1 MNWRLFHQRLRS
13 GQFLSFRLVV
23 GYLVLALFWTFT
35 ANSLPLAFTTNPD
48 HQHTLQTLIDLSFV
62 FFSTLVLCWFVIRYR
77 QVRQERELELR
88 EMVKHVCSATGE
100 EFFQTLVQSLSL
112 AVDSD
117 YAVVCEFTDGTRQR
131 LQTVSAFAED
141 KLVDNYQFNL
151 AGTPFGTL
159 LQQGLV
165 CHGDQ
170 LRRLYPDDPFAQR
183 LKLDYFAGIP
193 LTASNGDIL
202 GMMAIFGENTMQRQ
216 VEAET
221 MLQLFALRAA
231 AELERRQAAETID
244 YISCYDGLTG
254 LPNGGKF
261 KELLI
266 QGLAVARHQKE
277 LLAVAI
283 LDLDRFKKVNDTLG
297 HALGD
302 QLLKDVSTRLVNCLR
317 RQDTVARLGGDEYLL
332 LLTGLKDKANVKSIA
347 QKIMHCLLPTF
358 ALEGLEVQ
366 VTASLGIALYP
377 DNGKDAGALVK
388 NADTAL
394 NRAKE
399 LGRENFQFYSEEMN
413 ALSFR
418 QLGMESQLRKGLERS
433 EFFLQYQPQFNVK
446 TGKVAGLE
454 ALVRWLHPERGVVS
468 PAEFIPLAEESGLV
482 IPLGKWV
489 LRTACQAAR
498 IWLDAG
504 LEMVPV
510 AVNLSARQFQAD
522 DMPDLVAAVLQETG
536 LPARYLELEIT
547 ETVIMQDLEKTID
560 QLQRLMQLGVTIA
573 VDDFGTGY
581 SSLNYLKRFPIHV
594 LKIDRSFVKDI
605 GKDSDDS
612 AIVGAV
618 IALAHNL
625 KLEVVAEG
633 VETEEQLRFLKERG
647 CEKAQGFLLG
657 YPLLVE
663 EVPEVLGGADESP
676 HWRTPSA
683 SDCQSVRGR

>member
-1 MNWRLFHQRLRS
+1 MNWQLFHQRLRS
-13 GQFLSFRLVV
+13 GQFLSFRIVA
-23 GYLVLALFWTFT
+23 GYLLLALLWTFT
-35 ANSLPLAFTTNPD
+35 ANSLPLAFTTIPE
-48 HQHTLQTLIDLSFV
+48 HQHTLQNLIDLSFV
-62 FFSTLVLCWFVIRYR
+62 CFSTLVLCWFVIRYR
-77 QVRQERELELR
+77 QVKLERELELR

-100 EFFQTLVQSLSL
+100 EFFQTLVQSLTL

-117 YAVVCEFTDGTRQR
+117 YAVVCEFTDGSRQR
-131 LQTVSAFAED
+131 VQTVAAFAEGS
-141 KLVDNYQFNL
+141 LVANYQFNL
-151 AGTPFGTL
+151 SGTPFGTL
-159 LQQGLV
+159 LQEQGLI
-165 CHGDQ
+165 CHGSQ
-170 LRRLYPDDPFAQR
+170 LRSHYPDDHFAFNLQ
-183 LKLDYFAGIP
+183 LDYFAGIP
-193 LTASNGDIL
+193 LSASNGDIL
-202 GMMAIFGENTMQRQ
+202 GMMAIFGRNTLPRQ

-254 LPNGGKF
+254 LPNGGRF
-261 KELLI
+261 KELLE
-266 QGLAVARHQKE
+266 QGLVVARHQKE

-302 QLLKDVSTRLVNCLR
+302 QLLKDVSARLVHCLR
-317 RQDTVARLGGDEYLL
+317 RQDTVARLGGDEFLL
-332 LLTGLKDKANVKSIA
+332 LLTGLKVKADVKTIA
-347 QKIMHCLLPTF
+347 QKIMNCLQPTF
-358 ALEGLEVQ
+358 SLEGLDLQ
-366 VTASLGIALYP
+366 ISASLGVALYP
-377 DNGKDAGALVK
+377 DAGKDAEALVK

-399 LGRENFQFYSEEMN
+399 LGRENFQFYSEAMN

-418 QLGMESQLRKGLERS
+418 QLGVESQLRKGLERS
-433 EFFLQYQPQFNVK
+433 EFFLQYQPQFNVQ
-446 TGKVAGLE
+446 TGKLAGME
-454 ALVRWLHPERGVVS
+454 ALVRWQHPERGVVS
-468 PAEFIPLAEESGLV
+468 PAEFIPLAEETGLV

-498 IWLDAG
+498 NWLDAG
-504 LEMVPV
+504 FDMVPV

-522 DMPDLVAAVLQETG
+522 DMPELVAAVLSETG
-536 LPARYLELEIT
+536 LAPRYLELEIT

-605 GKDSDDS
+605 GKDNDDS

-633 VETEEQLRFLKERG
+633 VETAEQLSFLKERG

-663 EVPEVLGGADESP
+663 EVPALFGGSDEMP
-676 HWRTPSA
+676 QWRTSSGTDLSA
-683 SDCQSVRGR
+683 C

>member
-1 MNWRLFHQRLRS
+1 MNWRLFHQSLRS
-13 GQFLSFRLVV
+13 GRFLSPQLVV
-23 GYLVLALFWTFT
+23 AYLVLALFWTFT
-35 ANSLPLAFTTNPD
+35 AHSVPLAFTANPD
-48 HQHTLQTLIDLSFV
+48 HQHTLQILIDLSFV

-77 QVRQERELELR
+77 QASQERALELR
-88 EMVKHVCSATGE
+88 EMVKHVCLATGE

-117 YAVVCEFTDGTRQR
+117 YAVVCEFTDGTLQR
-131 LQTVSAFAED
+131 VKTVSAFAEG
-141 KLVDNYQFNL
+141 KLVENYHFNL
-151 AGTPFGTL
+151 TGTPFDTL

-165 CHGDQ
+165 CHEDQ
-170 LRRLYPDDPFAQR
+170 LRQLYPEDPFASR

-193 LTASNGDIL
+193 LRASNGNIL
-202 GMMAIFGENTMQRQ
+202 GMMAIFGKKVLPRQ

-221 MLQLFALRAA
+221 MLQLFALRAT

-261 KELLI
+261 KELLV
-266 QGLAVARHQKE
+266 QGLAAARYKKE
-277 LLAVAI
+277 ILAVAV
-283 LDLDRFKKVNDTLG
+283 LDLDRFKKINDTLG

-302 QLLKDVSTRLVNCLR
+302 QLLKDVSTRLVTCLR
-317 RQDTVARLGGDEYLL
+317 RQDTVARLGGDEFLL
-332 LLTGLKDKANVKSIA
+332 LLTGLKHKGDVKTIA
-347 QKIMHCLLPTF
+347 QKIMNSLLPTF
-358 ALEGLEVQ
+358 VLEDLDLQ
-366 VTASLGIALYP
+366 ISASLGIALYP
-377 DNGKDAGALVK
+377 DAGKDAEALVK

-433 EFFLQYQPQFNVK
+433 EFFLQYQPQFNVQ
-446 TGKVAGLE
+446 TGKLAGME
-454 ALVRWLHPERGVVS
+454 ALVRWRHPERGVVS

-489 LRTACQAAR
+489 LRTACQAVR
-498 IWLDAG
+498 GWLDAG
-504 LEMVPV
+504 LDMVPV

-522 DMPDLVAAVLQETG
+522 DMPDLVAAVLEETG

-547 ETVIMQDLEKTID
+547 ESVIMQDLEKTIE

-633 VETEEQLRFLKERG
+633 VETVEQLNFLRERG
-647 CEKAQGFLLG
+647 CQKAQGFLLS

-663 EVPEVLGGADESP
+663 EVPAIFGGSDEMP
-676 HWRTPSA
+676 EWRTSSFADLPA
-683 SDCQSVRGR
+683 C

>member
-1 MNWRLFHQRLRS
+1 MNWRQFHQVFRS
-13 GQFLSFRLVV
+13 GQFLSFRMVA
-23 GYLVLALFWTFT
+23 GYLVLALLWTFT
-35 ANSLPLAFTTNPD
+35 ANSLPRAFTANPD
-48 HQHTLQTLIDLSFV
+48 HLYTLQNLIDLSFV
-62 FFSTLVLCWFVIRYR
+62 AFSSMVLCWFVIRYR
-77 QVRQERELELR
+77 EVTLVRELELR
-88 EMVKHVCSATGE
+88 EMVRHVCSATGE

-117 YAVVCEFTDGTRQR
+117 YAVVCEFTDGTRKKVK
-131 LQTVSAFAED
+131 TVSAVAHG
-141 KLVDNYQFNL
+141 KLIENYQFNIC
-151 AGTPFGTL
+151 GTPYATL
-159 LQQGLV
+159 LQEKALV
-165 CHGDQ
+165 CQGSK
-170 LRRLYPDDPFAQR
+170 LRSHYPDDHFALQR
-183 LKLDYFAGIP
+183 NLDYFAGIP
-193 LTASNGDIL
+193 LSASNGDIL
-202 GMMAIFGENTMQRQ
+202 GMMAIFGQKTLPRQ

-261 KELLI
+261 KELLM
-266 QGLAVARHQKE
+266 QGIAVARHQKE
-277 LLAVAI
+277 FLAVAI

-302 QLLKDVSTRLVNCLR
+302 QLLKDVSERLVHCLR
-317 RQDTVARLGGDEYLL
+317 RQDTVARLGGDEFLL
-332 LLTGLKDKANVKSIA
+332 LLTGLKDKADVKSIA
-347 QKIMHCLLPTF
+347 QKIMKCLLPTF
-358 ALEGLEVQ
+358 VLDGLELQ
-366 VTASLGIALYP
+366 ISASLGIALYP
-377 DNGKDAGALVK
+377 DAGKDAEALVK

-433 EFFLQYQPQFNVK
+433 EFFLQYQPQFNVQ
-446 TGKVAGLE
+446 TGALAGME
-454 ALVRWLHPERGVVS
+454 ALVRWQHPERGVVS
-468 PAEFIPLAEESGLV
+468 PAEFIPLAEETGLV

-498 IWLDAG
+498 DWLDAG
-504 LEMVPV
+504 LAMVPV

-522 DMPDLVAAVLQETG
+522 DMPDLVAAVLEETG
-536 LPARYLELEIT
+536 LAPCYLELEIT
-547 ETVIMQDLEKTID
+547 ESAIMQDLEKTID

-573 VDDFGTGY
+573 IDDFGTGY

-605 GKDSDDS
+605 GRDSDDS
-612 AIVGAV
+612 AIVGAI

-633 VETEEQLRFLKERG
+633 VETQEQLSFLKERG
-647 CEKAQGFLLG
+647 CQKAQGFLLG

-663 EVPEVLGGADESP
+663 EVPALLGETDEMP
-676 HWRTPSA
+676 PA
-683 SDCQSVRGR
+683 AQLVRI

>member
-1 MNWRLFHQRLRS
+1 MNWRQFHQRLRS
-13 GQFLSFRLVV
+13 GQFLSFRMVA

-35 ANSLPLAFTTNPD
+35 ANSLPLAFTANPD
-48 HQHTLQTLIDLSFV
+48 HQHTLQNLIDLSFV
-62 FFSTLVLCWFVIRYR
+62 FFSTLVLSWFVIRYR
-77 QVRQERELELR
+77 QVKLERELELR

-117 YAVVCEFTDGTRQR
+117 YAVVCEFTDGSRQR
-131 LQTVSAFAED
+131 VKTVAAFAEGT
-141 KLVDNYQFNL
+141 LVENYQFNL
-151 AGTPFGTL
+151 SGTPFGTL
-159 LQQGLV
+159 LQEQGLV
-165 CHGDQ
+165 CHGSQ
-170 LRRLYPDDPFAQR
+170 LRSHYPDDHFVLNLQ
-183 LKLDYFAGIP
+183 LDYFAGIP
-193 LTASNGDIL
+193 LSASNGDIL
-202 GMMAIFGENTMQRQ
+202 GMMAIFGRNILPRQ

-254 LPNGGKF
+254 LPNGGRF
-261 KELLI
+261 KELLV
-266 QGLAVARHQKE
+266 QGLVAARHQKE

-302 QLLKDVSTRLVNCLR
+302 QLLKDVSARLVHCLR
-317 RQDTVARLGGDEYLL
+317 RQDTVARLGGDEFLL
-332 LLTGLKDKANVKSIA
+332 LLTGLKDKADVKTIA
-347 QKIMHCLLPTF
+347 QKIMNCLLPTF
-358 ALEGLEVQ
+358 SLEGLDLQ
-366 VTASLGIALYP
+366 ISASLGIALYP
-377 DNGKDAGALVK
+377 DAGKDAEALVK

-418 QLGMESQLRKGLERS
+418 QLGVESQLRKGLERS
-433 EFFLQYQPQFNVK
+433 EFFLQYQPQFNVQ
-446 TGKVAGLE
+446 TGELAGME
-454 ALVRWLHPERGVVS
+454 ALVRWQHPERGVVS
-468 PAEFIPLAEESGLV
+468 PAEFIPLAEETGLV
-482 IPLGKWV
+482 IPLGRWV

-498 IWLDAG
+498 NWLDAG
-504 LEMVPV
+504 FNMVPV

-522 DMPDLVAAVLQETG
+522 DMPDLVAAVLEETG
-536 LPARYLELEIT
+536 LAPRYLELEIT
-547 ETVIMQDLEKTID
+547 ETVIMKDLEKTID

-633 VETEEQLRFLKERG
+633 VETEEQLSFLKERG

-657 YPLLVE
+657 YPLFVE
-663 EVPEVLGGADESP
+663 EVPALLGRADEMP
-676 HWRTPSA
+676 QWRTS
-683 SDCQSVRGR
+683 SVSGLSTC